1 MTRVYNAP
9 LLSLTIAGNVETM
22 LTVTFTRARSAL
34 TTDLGSAA
42 ERQTVTAQ
50 RGVAHACDEGSLVG
64 MVKQDLRTNDP
75 KHINNDYNVVGYRQS
90 SMGPQ
95 IVRMRRDVEG
105 GLVGRTQVRKAR
117 EFMWQAG
124 SGKGVPYWFDINIY
138 WTDWMAMV
146 ATPVPTPNDGLAPEK
161 RRSIKRQVYE
171 QENGVG
177 SYAAATA
184 NGELPNPS
192 TTLPRAVTSRAD
204 MRTMVARH
212 IDSNAT
218 LADVR
223 REDDRTC

>member
-75 KHINNDYNVVGYRQS
+75 KHINNDYNVVDYRQS

-117 EFMWQAG
+117 GFMWQAG
-124 SGKGVPYWFDINIY
+124 SGKGVPYSFDVSTH
-138 WTDWMAMV
+138 WTRWAATV
-146 ATPVPTPNDGLAPEK
+146 PTPVPVPNDVIAPEK
-161 RRSIKRQVYE
+161 RRSIERQVYE

-177 SYAAATA
+177 SYAAAAA
-184 NGELPNPS
+184 NGK
-192 TTLPRAVTSRAD
+192 
-204 MRTMVARH
+204 
-212 IDSNAT
+212 
-218 LADVR
+218 
-223 REDDRTC
+223 